1 MIVVLVIGM
10 LASIASANYR
20 RATDEARKSVCIN
33 NLRQIDSAKSQWA
46 IEHYEPGNTTP
57 TPEDLDPFIKG
68 GIAKIFCPADSTK
81 TFATSYD
88 IKDLDTNAACRL
100 VPTKHVV
107 PAESS

>member
-20 RATDEARKSVCIN
+20 RATDEARKSACIN
-33 NLRQIDSAKSQWA
+33 NLRQIDSAKGQWA

-57 TPEDLDPFIKG
+57 GPEDLDPFIKG
-68 GIAKIFCPADSTK
+68 GVAKVYCPGDSTK
-81 TFATSYD
+81 TFANSYS
-88 IKDLDTNAACRL
+88 INDLDTNATCL
-100 VPTKHVV
+100 LSPTKHVV